1 MRPPALSD
9 LNTSQLAWK
18 KLEEST
24 LEWLTP
30 LLLKYPCKVAGAFA
44 STHNHRPSYL
54 RLSSLETGNHF
65 AFVKLVSTSLAD
77 RERLIG
83 NLGKEILHRGAAT
96 PVLLSVLSLPDNI
109 TAFIYE
115 WVEGSPIGTSLKE
128 MKLFGNALSNLHKT
142 LAHVS
147 GHFDIEFRTQKRL
160 ESLAQLASSPCFSTF
175 WEDSTEREFVFRMRD
190 VFLSDL
196 KKMMSHASPCHGDIN
211 LGNIL
216 VRHDG
221 TAVFIDL
228 EDALHSAVWPG
239 LDIAKAI
246 ERILLPRVSSSD
258 IVQLESAIDA
268 LVQAYLT
275 MDGQDL
281 GSGFE
286 PGNGHLAR
294 TMRWHTGLAI
304 VVMTSNRHFG
314 NSTIRCELTKFNEVI
329 RLVDA
334 YDYLL

>member
-1 MRPPALSD
+1 MRPPALPD
-9 LNTSQLAWK
+9 LNTSQLVWK
-18 KLEEST
+18 ELEEST
-24 LEWLTP
+24 LQWLAP
-30 LLLKYPCKVAGAFA
+30 LLLNYPGKVAGAFT
-44 STHNHRPSYL
+44 STHSHRPSYL

-65 AFVKLVSTSLAD
+65 AFIKLVSTTQTYH
-77 RERLIG
+77 ERLIG
-83 NLGKEILHRGAAT
+83 ELGKAILHHGAAT
-96 PVLLSVLSLPDNI
+96 PALMSALPLPDNI

-115 WVEGSPIGTSLKE
+115 WVEGSPIGASKE
-128 MKLFGNALSNLHKT
+128 EMELLGKALADLHKT
-142 LAHVS
+142 LVHVADN
-147 GHFDIEFRTQKRL
+147 FDIESRTQKRL
-160 ESLAQLASSPCFSTF
+160 ENFAQLANSSYFYTF
-175 WEDSTEREFVFRMRD
+175 WGNSTEHEFVFRMRD
-190 VFLSDL
+190 LFLSDL
-196 KKMMSHASPCHGDIN
+196 KRMMSHVSPCHGDIN

-216 VRHDG
+216 VRHDS

-275 MDGQDL
+275 MDGPDL
-281 GSGFE
+281 GSGVE
-286 PGNGHLAR
+286 PGSGHLAR

-304 VVMTSNRHFG
+304 VVITSNRHIRS
-314 NSTIRCELTKFNEVI
+314 STIRCELTKFKEVI
-329 RLVDA
+329 RLVDI